1 MRVHLSTRTHVS
13 VHMTATTDTLC
24 TCIGSDHHMTGTA
37 TLNNI
42 GTSNRLLVLL
52 LSQLSPIHQ
61 CVLRLSRCQFACSC
75 WFFSSLVS
83 VFMLL
88 LIGHT
93 ESTAIEP
100 AFHDQ
105 PRKGKDALFAALKT
119 KNGLRRSGC
128 RIDWGVQETTHHGIF
143 NVLHL
148 QTRRSHG
155 EQMARQCG

>member
-1 MRVHLSTRTHVS
+1 
-13 VHMTATTDTLC
+13 
-24 TCIGSDHHMTGTA
+24 
-37 TLNNI
+37 
-42 GTSNRLLVLL
+42 
-52 LSQLSPIHQ
+52 
-61 CVLRLSRCQFACSC
+61 
-75 WFFSSLVS
+75 
-83 VFMLL
+83 MLL

-128 RIDWGVQETTHHGIF
+128 QIDWGVQETTHHGIF

-148 QTRRSHG
+148 QTRRSHA